1 MAININYSITD
12 ELSKI
17 DESVVYDFLTHRSS
31 WAQGRSFEAV
41 RNSMENSL
49 CFGAIT
55 PSEKLL
61 GFGRVVSDYSVF
73 AWVLDVFVLEEFRGN
88 GIAKSIITAMMK
100 HPKLQRLQRWGLVT
114 KDMHPLYEKFGF
126 LPLKRP
132 EMFMEMGYKRHIQ
145 QFGKKLY

>member
-1 MAININYSITD
+1 MINLIDYTITND
-12 ELSKI
+12 LSLI
-17 DESVVYDFLTHRSS
+17 DISVVYDFLTHHSS

-41 RNSMENSL
+41 RISMENSL

-55 PSEKLL
+55 HSEKLL
-61 GFGRVVSDYSVF
+61 GFGRVVSDFSVF
-73 AWVLDVFVLEEFRGN
+73 AWVLDVFVLEEFRGK
-88 GIAKSIITAMMK
+88 GIAKSIVTTMME

-132 EMFMEMGYKRHIQ
+132 EMFMEMGYKRHKR